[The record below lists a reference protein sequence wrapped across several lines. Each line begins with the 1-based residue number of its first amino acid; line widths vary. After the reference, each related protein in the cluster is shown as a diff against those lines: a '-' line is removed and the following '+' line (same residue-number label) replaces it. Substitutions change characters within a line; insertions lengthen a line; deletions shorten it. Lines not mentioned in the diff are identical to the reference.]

1 MFHRLT
7 VFDVSNEPNIAA
19 IDQAF
24 HVLKTQAP
32 KHHYR
37 PNAGYAVH
45 QWQWAS
51 DENSYSAE
59 GSNSANGSNSIN
71 DHAPEFI
78 LGLKGMLKNL
88 SQQQNIDYVLQC
100 SMQPIQKIKL
110 AVFDMDSTLIQAEV
124 MDELA
129 YAMGIGPQVAL
140 ITARSMAGELDF
152 EQSFRQRLALL
163 KGFDTAQLSAINQAI
178 ELMPGAQNLMKGFQ
192 QQGIHCAIVS
202 GGFSYFAD
210 DLAQTLGMQQAFSNA
225 LEEEDG
231 KLTGQLTG
239 AILDATKKVQLME
252 KMRTTLG
259 LSIGQ
264 CLAVG
269 DGANDLPMLNKAGL
283 GVAFHGK
290 PLVREQ
296 SPHQINNFDLDVLL
310 HLV

>member
-7 VFDVSNEPNIAA
+7 LFDVCNEPNVAA
-19 IDQAF
+19 IDKAF
-24 HVLKTQAP
+24 HTLQVPAS
-32 KHHYR
+32 KHQHR
-37 PNAGYAVH
+37 SNANYAVA
-45 QWQWAS
+45 QWQWTS
-51 DENSYSAE
+51 DEGSGYAE
-59 GSNSANGSNSIN
+59 GSGCAEGS
-71 DHAPEFI
+71 FI
-78 LGLKGMLKNL
+78 LSLKAILQNL
-88 SQQQNIDYVLQC
+88 CQQQNIDYVLQC
-100 SMQPIQKIKL
+100 SEQPIQKIKL

-140 ITARSMAGELDF
+140 ITAKSMAGELDF

-163 KGFDTAQLSAINQAI
+163 KGFDTAQLSIINQAI
-178 ELMPGAQNLMKGFQ
+178 ELMPGAQQLMKGLQ
-192 QQGIHCAIVS
+192 EQGVHCAIVS

-210 DLAQTLGMQQAFSNA
+210 DLAQRLGMQQAFSNA
-225 LEEEDG
+225 LEEVDG

-239 AILDATKKVQLME
+239 EVLDATKKVQLME

-259 LSIGQ
+259 LSIDQ

-290 PLVREQ
+290 PLVRQQ
-296 SPHQINNFDLDVLL
+296 SPHQINHFDLDALL
-310 HLV
+310 YLV